1 MALTQSRSDV
11 TAAPSARADD
21 PRPSGFAGVLGSGDH
36 KVVGRLFIAT
46 SLLFL
51 LIAEV
56 LGELVN
62 WDQVSPGSHKL
73 FKGIDPNAFVTSHLI
88 GVVFAGLIP
97 LFLGVALVVVPLQV
111 GSRAIAFPRAAAL
124 GFWAWLTGVIL
135 LGIAYGIHGGPG
147 GSRPS
152 GVDLW
157 ALAFIM
163 LIAGLLLAS
172 VCVITTVFTLRAP
185 GMRLT
190 RVPLFSWG
198 MVVSASIWL
207 LSLPVLA
214 AVLLIIYVDHHNA
227 GIFLGN
233 DASGATFNQV
243 IWAFRQPQIYAFVA
257 PVLGILGDIVP
268 TFARARDEYRHQVA
282 QTFIGMFAVL
292 GFGAFTITSFNSGPR
307 AVLVQTPLH
316 NPVVIVMSLLI
327 ILPVLGLA
335 GLWADSFRRGHAAGA
350 KPIKGSPLAFVGVT
364 LALLLLGVLTGALIP
379 IQRLKLN
386 GTLFSDGHFE
396 VVMGAGV
403 TGALAALY
411 YWSSKIIGRRVLD
424 VGGLGVATLAL
435 FGTLALAAGNMLPG
449 AFGKG
454 AAKVEGTETYNWIT
468 VLGGGLVVLAVA
480 LAIVNLL
487 AGLRGDS
494 VPADPWEGGLTLEW
508 ATDSPPA
515 YDNFVE
521 VPPVGSEAPLLDLR
535 SPEVAG

>member
-1 MALTQSRSDV
+1 
-11 TAAPSARADD
+11 
-21 PRPSGFAGVLGSGDH
+21 
-36 KVVGRLFIAT
+36 
-46 SLLFL
+46 
-51 LIAEV
+51 
-56 LGELVN
+56 
-62 WDQVSPGSHKL
+62 
-73 FKGIDPNAFVTSHLI
+73 
-88 GVVFAGLIP
+88 
-97 LFLGVALVVVPLQV
+97 
-111 GSRAIAFPRAAAL
+111 
-124 GFWAWLTGVIL
+124 
-135 LGIAYGIHGGPG
+135 
-147 GSRPS
+147 
-152 GVDLW
+152 
-157 ALAFIM
+157 M

-198 MVVSASIWL
+198 MVVAASIWL
-207 LSLPVLA
+207 LTLPVLA

-233 DASGATFNQV
+233 DASGATFSQ
-243 IWAFRQPQIYAFVA
+243 ILWAFRQPQIYAFVA

-307 AVLVQTPLH
+307 ATLVQTPLH

-335 GLWADSFRRGHAAGA
+335 GLWADSFRRGRAAGA
-350 KPIKGSPLAFVGVT
+350 TPAKGSPLAFVGVT

-379 IQRLKLN
+379 IQRLKLD

-396 VVMGAGV
+396 VVVGAGV

-411 YWSSKIIGRRVLD
+411 YWSVEDHRAPRARRRRPRRGRPGPVRHPGARRRRHAPRGVRQGRRQAPGHRDLQLD
-424 VGGLGVATLAL
+424 HGPRRR
-435 FGTLALAAGNMLPG
+435 PG
-449 AFGKG
+449 RS
-454 AAKVEGTETYNWIT
+454 WR
-468 VLGGGLVVLAVA
+468 VA

-494 VPADPWEGGLTLEW
+494 LPADPWEGGLTLEW